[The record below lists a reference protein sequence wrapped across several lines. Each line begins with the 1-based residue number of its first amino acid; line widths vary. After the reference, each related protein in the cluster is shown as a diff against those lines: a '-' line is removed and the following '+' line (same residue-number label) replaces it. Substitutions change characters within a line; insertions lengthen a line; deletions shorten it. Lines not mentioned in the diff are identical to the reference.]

1 MIDPDGDGGLV
12 LCPAC
17 KGRFYERETRELPM
31 GFCRVETSCGTCDEG
46 VVTRCEARLYYEGR
60 GALA

>member
-17 KGRFYERETRELPM
+17 KGRHHERETRELLM
-31 GFCRVETSCGTCDEG
+31 GFVHIETACGTCDEG
-46 VVTRCEARLYYEGR
+46 VVTRVEARLYYENR

>member
-17 KGRFYERETRELPM
+17 KGRHFEAEVRELPM
-31 GFCRVETSCGTCDEG
+31 GFCRVETACGTCDDG
-46 VVTRCEARLYYEGR
+46 TVTRCEARLYYEGR
-60 GALA
+60 EPLA